1 MFSWS
6 PPPVI
11 DQNGVIDLYVIKL
24 HDIQTDIFWTL
35 SAIDEDIS
43 IGFLHPYYYYDF
55 IVAAHT
61 IAGTGPYSTA
71 VRVQTDEAG

>member
-1 MFSWS
+1 MFSWH

-11 DQNGVIDLYVIKL
+11 DQNGVIDYYVIKI
-24 HDIQTDIFWTL
+24 HDIQTDVLWTF

-43 IGFLHPYYYYDF
+43 IGFLHPYYYYDCT
-55 IVAAHT
+55 VAAHT